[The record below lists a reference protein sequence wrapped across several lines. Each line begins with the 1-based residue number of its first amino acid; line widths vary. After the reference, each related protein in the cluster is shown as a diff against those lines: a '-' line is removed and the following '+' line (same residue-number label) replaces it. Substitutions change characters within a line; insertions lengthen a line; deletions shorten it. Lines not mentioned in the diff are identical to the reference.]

1 MNADWPLIDAQVHA
15 YERNHPGRPW
25 IGHLHGPPEVTG
37 EQLVAAM
44 DAVGVDGALLV
55 SPWSMYRYDASYA
68 CAVQARHPGRFALIK
83 PFDHHDPA
91 VGEQVTEWSRQA
103 GAVGARIVFLTD
115 APPGADDPGIDA
127 IVRAASAHELPVNI
141 LCWGHLAFMS
151 GLARRHPHAR
161 LVLDHLG
168 LRQHFEQ
175 PPPAHPFAALDEVL
189 ALAGYD
195 NVAIKITGAGTLSHQ
210 AFPYADIWDPIA
222 RVIEAYGIER
232 CLWGTDWTRAT
243 AFLSFAEGVDAFRLN
258 ERLTREE
265 RGLLMGGN
273 TARLYRWQ
281 PRRPPS

>member
-1 MNADWPLIDAQVHA
+1 MTASWPLIDAQVHA

-25 IGHLHGPPEVTG
+25 IGHLHGPAEVTG
-37 EQLVAAM
+37 DHLVAAM

-68 CAVQARHPGRFALIK
+68 CEVQARHPERFALIK

-115 APPGADDPGIDA
+115 APPAADDPGIDA
-127 IVRAASAHELPVNI
+127 IVRAASAHDLPVNI
-141 LCWGHLAFMS
+141 LCWGHLTFMC

-175 PPPAHPFAALDEVL
+175 PPPAQPFATLDEVL
-189 ALAGYD
+189 ALAEYA
-195 NVAIKITGAGTLSHQ
+195 NVTIKITGAGTLSHQ
-210 AFPYADIWDPIA
+210 AFPYADIWDPLA
-222 RVIEAYGIER
+222 RVFEAYGIER

-243 AFLSFAEGVDAFRLN
+243 AFLTFAEGVDAFRLN

-281 PRRPPS
+281 PRRSRR